1 MYWIDK
7 VQAES
12 VVRSAQKLAGRKPD
26 VAAATSELQRAAE
39 ALEPAL
45 HPSQRSHRR
54 DYAVLAEQNRTV
66 VQGAIRLTFG
76 RHEHDG
82 TGRNVVLA
90 CRNKSNDRHIGGDMN
105 FLFAAFIGHRHCLT
119 VNGLNSMTGAALEVL
134 SQIGIP
140 AKFTLVVPGDGLSL
154 PCNVV
159 WRSGYRIG
167 VASD

>member
-1 MYWIDK
+1 M
-7 VQAES
+7 QAES
-12 VVRSAQKLAGRKPD
+12 VVRSAQKLAGRNLD
-26 VAAATSELQRAAE
+26 VAAATSEMQRPAE
-39 ALEPAL
+39 APEPAL

-54 DYAVLAEQNRTV
+54 DYAVLAEQYRTV

-105 FLFAAFIGHRHCLT
+105 FLFAAFIGHRHYLT

-140 AKFTLVVPGDGLSL
+140 AKFTLVVPGDELHL
-154 PCNVV
+154 VCNIV
-159 WRSGYRIG
+159 WRSEYRIG
-167 VASD
+167 VAFD